1 MQVLVP
7 TGKLSLAS
15 KTSSDDHSIPG
26 HCVDGVGGKTAAGG
40 GDSVCGD
47 AMDNRYTENS
57 W

>member
-47 AMDNRYTENS
+47 AMDNR
-57 W
+57 